1 MFFRKGEMIM
11 KYASDFRKT
20 ARDALRGKWGVAVL
34 TGFVASLIGATIGT
48 GGGGSSNNSSNDALN
63 DLIPPEVLERILPA
77 LLLVL
82 AILVIWCI
90 VILVIGGA
98 GKLGYAEFNLNLID
112 GNQAELSD
120 LFSQFNR
127 LGDGFCM
134 NFLVGLY
141 TFLWSLLFVIPGIV
155 KAYSYAMTPYILSE
169 NPEISADY
177 AITKSKNMMMGNRW
191 RLFCLEISFIGW
203 QLLYILPVLVSMPL
217 ILIGTAGFVLWGL
230 LSFSIVFVSNLFLV
244 PYQEAA
250 RAAFYREVSGAS
262 VPPFDPVPQEYPNV
276 DD

>member
-1 MFFRKGEMIM
+1 MIM

-48 GGGGSSNNSSNDALN
+48 GGGGSSNNSSNDALK

-120 LFSQFNR
+120 LF
-127 LGDGFCM
+127 
-134 NFLVGLY
+134 
-141 TFLWSLLFVIPGIV
+141 
-155 KAYSYAMTPYILSE
+155 
-169 NPEISADY
+169 
-177 AITKSKNMMMGNRW
+177 
-191 RLFCLEISFIGW
+191 
-203 QLLYILPVLVSMPL
+203 
-217 ILIGTAGFVLWGL
+217 
-230 LSFSIVFVSNLFLV
+230 LV